1 MFGSTNNLRRV
12 YSCMSG
18 KQIGYDTS
26 YAQINSR
33 LYTEQFDSHK
43 GTGYRGIGGSGKT
56 ATNPSPANRLM
67 GNGMIKDKALPKVAP
82 TKNKGVTS
90 PPLKPTPI
98 VNVVKISFKRKSYH
112 ICCSEKRLRWSAHP
126 VRCTWSYPTAR
137 LPRQLLYL
145 LLPDVKVDR
154 I

>member
-43 GTGYRGIGGSGKT
+43 GTGYRCIGGSGKT

-112 ICCSEKRLRWSAHP
+112 ICCSEKEATMVGTPSPMYLVVPNSQ
-126 VRCTWSYPTAR
+126 TAKAIIIPPATGR
-137 LPRQLLYL
+137 
-145 LLPDVKVDR
+145 KGG
-154 I
+154 

>member
-33 LYTEQFDSHK
+33 LYAKQFDSHK
-43 GTGYRGIGGSGKT
+43 GTGYRCIGGSGKT

-98 VNVVKISFKRKSYH
+98 VNVVKSVSRGNHTTSAAPKRGYDGRHTQSDVLG
-112 ICCSEKRLRWSAHP
+112 RTQQP
-126 VRCTWSYPTAR
+126 D
-137 LPRQLLYL
+137 RQSNYYTSCY
-145 LLPDVKVDR
+145 R
-154 I
+154 T